1 MSINTSLDQIRAS
14 LAATQQVAQTMLEQ
28 ESLHEALLRAVALCV
43 EALGQRR
50 RVFFAGNGGSAA
62 EAQHFAAELLGRFL
76 IDRAPLPAMA
86 LHVDTS
92 ALTAIG
98 NDLGFDQVFSRQ
110 LQGLGQ
116 PGDVLV
122 ALSTSGRSKNVLAA
136 MRAARAIGIS
146 TIAMTGQD
154 PRDMGAL
161 ADVVLAVPSAHTP
174 QIQEGHL
181 VLGHLLCDLVE
192 QRVHQSSVRE
202 A

>member
-1 MSINTSLDQIRAS
+1 MTQPESLDHLKQS
-14 LAATQQVAQTMLEQ
+14 LRATQQVAQAMLEQ
-28 ESLHEALLRAVALCV
+28 PALHEALLKAVAVCAA
-43 EALGQRR
+43 ALSQRR

-92 ALTAIG
+92 AMTAIG
-98 NDLGFDQVFSRQ
+98 NDFGFEQVFSRQ

-116 PGDVLV
+116 HGDVLV
-122 ALSTSGRSKNVLAA
+122 ALSTSGRSKNILLA
-136 MRAARAIGIS
+136 MEAARQMGIS
-146 TIAMTGQD
+146 TIAMTGAD
-154 PRDMGAL
+154 PRDMGQL
-161 ADVVLAVPSAHTP
+161 ADVVLAVPSGHTP

-192 QRVHQSSVRE
+192 RHLSRS

>member
-1 MSINTSLDQIRAS
+1 MTDSQHLDHLKQSLE
-14 LAATQQVAQTMLEQ
+14 ATRKVAQAMLEQ
-28 ESLHEALLRAVALCV
+28 ASLHAALLQAVETCATALSH
-43 EALGQRR
+43 RR

-92 ALTAIG
+92 AMTAIG
-98 NDLGFDQVFSRQ
+98 NDFGFDQVFSRQ

-116 PGDVLV
+116 AGDVLV
-122 ALSTSGRSKNVLAA
+122 ALSTSGRSKNILAA
-136 MRAARAIGIS
+136 MEAARHMGIS
-146 TIAMTGQD
+146 TIAMTGSD
-154 PRDMGAL
+154 PRDMGRL
-161 ADVVLAVPSAHTP
+161 ADVVLAVPSTHTP

-192 QRVHQSSVRE
+192 RHLSRS